1 MFSLCAALTLTV
13 AKAAVAAQLKK
24 SKFTAKESKPTMRG
38 STADIPVAV
47 EVPQGTIRQVEWG
60 GMAIELGSF
69 LEEIDPSPLFK
80 GLPDDRCQCP
90 HWGYVLRGQVRFTFA
105 DRVEVYKAGDVY
117 YAPAGHTPLIGAN
130 TEWVE
135 FSPIEPY
142 QQTMEVVGRNMA
154 AMHKPE

>member
-1 MFSLCAALTLTV
+1 MFSPCAALTLTV
-13 AKAAVAAQLKK
+13 AKAAMAARAK
-24 SKFTAKESKPTMRG
+24 SHQFQAKESKPAMRG

-47 EVPQGTIRQVEWG
+47 EVPQGSIQQVEWG
-60 GMAIELGSF
+60 GMTIELGSF
-69 LEEIDPSPLFK
+69 REEADPSPLFK

-105 DRVEVYKAGDVY
+105 DHVEVYKAGDVY
-117 YAPAGHTPLIGAN
+117 YAPAGHTTLIGAN

-154 AMHKPE
+154 ALQQQG

>member
-1 MFSLCAALTLTV
+1 
-13 AKAAVAAQLKK
+13 
-24 SKFTAKESKPTMRG
+24 MRG

-47 EVPQGTIRQVEWG
+47 EVPQGMIRQVEWG
-60 GMAIELGSF
+60 GMTIELGSF
-69 LEEIDPSPLFK
+69 REETDPGPLFK

-105 DRVEVYKAGDVY
+105 DRSEVYKAGDVY
-117 YAPAGHTPLIGAN
+117 YAPPGHTPMIGAN

-142 QQTMEVVGRNMA
+142 QRTMEIVGRNMA
-154 AMHKPE
+154 AMHEPA